1 MKNRI
6 FYPILVLVGVVLL
19 WGFFSIYQLI
29 VIKTKGSQVIA
40 QILKV
45 DTDCDKY
52 NNIVV
57 NYGDKVYEVAISSTD
72 CREGVYKVGQNVTLI
87 KYKDYDT
94 LVWPSAQYEWLPFLI
109 LFLLALVYYTNKDK
123 FIKSKQ
129 Q

>member
-1 MKNRI
+1 M
-6 FYPILVLVGVVLL
+6 VLVGVFLL
-19 WGFFSIYQLI
+19 WGFYSIYQLI

-45 DTDCDKY
+45 DTNCDKY
-52 NNIVV
+52 NKIVV
-57 NYGDKVYEVAISSTD
+57 NYGDKVYEVAISRTD

-87 KYKDYDT
+87 KFKDYDT
-94 LVWPSAQYEWLPFLI
+94 LVWPSAQYEWLPFLF